1 MNTIQKVENA
11 KNSSISVI
19 NNVPSGFPSSVVS
32 TIIVHPN
39 HV

>member
-11 KNSSISVI
+11 KNSSNSA

-32 TIIVHPN
+32 TIIVYHN